1 MFLFTVIK
9 LINKTQLT
17 IKMDST
23 ITYEFLYGILR
34 KEKDKTEL
42 QNLEDSF
49 YEKTIRYMEEK
60 KEILKSQEEK
70 ESIFTEPEVQKTR
83 KQIENI
89 QKIIKDLYE
98 NRENKILQLSVI
110 TSKTHNHSNNK
121 ENMLNEE
128 KKFYEDITYTLN
140 NYREN
145 LLNNLVRGKK
155 LTIENL
161 EKTGLPKEEID
172 KPKHL
177 KDQIMPTKLTKSVKF
192 INEVP
197 SFVGTDL
204 NIYGPFQKEDIASV
218 PLDVANLLIRSNKV
232 IENENS

>member
-1 MFLFTVIK
+1 MFLFTVIN
-9 LINKTQLT
+9 LINKTSFTL
-17 IKMDST
+17 KMDAT
-23 ITYEFLYGILR
+23 ITYEFLYDSLR

-42 QNLEDSF
+42 QKLEDSF

-89 QKIIKDLYE
+89 QKIIKELYDT
-98 NRENKILQLSVI
+98 REKKIIQLSLI
-110 TSKTHNHSNNK
+110 TSKTNNHSNNK

-155 LTIENL
+155 IAIENL
-161 EKTGLPKEEID
+161 EKNKKID

-204 NIYGPFQKEDIASV
+204 NIYGPFQKEDTASI
-218 PLDVANLLIRSNKV
+218 PLDVANLLIKSNKV

>member
-1 MFLFTVIK
+1 
-9 LINKTQLT
+9 
-17 IKMDST
+17 
-23 ITYEFLYGILR
+23 
-34 KEKDKTEL
+34 
-42 QNLEDSF
+42 
-49 YEKTIRYMEEK
+49 
-60 KEILKSQEEK
+60 
-70 ESIFTEPEVQKTR
+70 
-83 KQIENI
+83 
-89 QKIIKDLYE
+89 
-98 NRENKILQLSVI
+98 
-110 TSKTHNHSNNK
+110 
-121 ENMLNEE
+121 MLNEE

-155 LTIENL
+155 IAIENL
-161 EKTGLPKEEID
+161 EKNKKID

-204 NIYGPFQKEDIASV
+204 NIYGPFQKEDTASI
-218 PLDVANLLIRSNKV
+218 PLDVANLLIKSNKV